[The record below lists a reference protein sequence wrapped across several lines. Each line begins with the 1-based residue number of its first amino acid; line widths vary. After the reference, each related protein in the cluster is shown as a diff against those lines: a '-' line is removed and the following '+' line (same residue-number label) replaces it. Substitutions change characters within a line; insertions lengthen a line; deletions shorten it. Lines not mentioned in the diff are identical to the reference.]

1 MLEFISI
8 FVYGL
13 VAFLLPIAMVVTL
26 AAALH
31 WGQRRENGLMPYL
44 FYPVLLIVAVT
55 ILLSGR
61 NLYLISD
68 FAQMV
73 LVKHP
78 IATWISRLTSVSLL
92 VIASERILRRFFVLA
107 PSENALKPLVI
118 AFCFY
123 CFTNVFT
130 SALLA
135 EHTSFSHDYFYM
147 AIAGVAVLFAS
158 RRDGDVAVI
167 SARNALFCLLVF
179 SALCILV
186 KPELVLSRD
195 YQGYI
200 PGLRYRYAG
209 LSNHANAFG
218 PLVVVFLMCLWI
230 QPFKRA
236 WLTNFSWMLGAFSLL
251 LAQSKTSWIA
261 FILCFI
267 CLAYFGH
274 REFLKQRLFDF
285 KRPNFLI
292 GILLLLMLAAMA
304 LFILIMFGSVGD
316 KLNSYLVSRA
326 GNDLVSMTGRN
337 QIWDVAIQEWRKY
350 PIFGYGLSIWNE
362 DFRAQIGLPAAYH
375 AHNQFFQSLAS
386 AGLVGVVGLITYA
399 VILFRYTLKTAE
411 SSKGLSVALYVMIFA
426 RSISEVPLAMNSFG
440 PEQIVHLLLLM
451 VIVANTSIYQA
462 SVKVKNISHNLLLT
476 PSRICR

>member
-61 NLYLISD
+61 NLYLMSD
-68 FAQMV
+68 LALV
-73 LVKHP
+73 VTVKHP
-78 IATWISRLTSVSLL
+78 IASWISRLTSVIML
-92 VIASERILRRFFVLA
+92 VVAGERILRRFFILA
-107 PSENALKPLVI
+107 PSENALKPLVF

-147 AIAGVAVLFAS
+147 AIAGGAVLFAS
-158 RRDGDVAVI
+158 KRDGDVAII
-167 SARNALFCLLVF
+167 SARNALFCLLVL

-186 KPELVLSRD
+186 KPEIVLSRD

-292 GILLLLMLAAMA
+292 GILLLLMVVAMA

-337 QIWDVAIQEWRKY
+337 QIWDVAIQEWKKY
-350 PIFGYGLSIWNE
+350 PIFGYGLTIWND
-362 DFRAQIGLPAAYH
+362 DFRAQIGLPAAFH
-375 AHNQFFQSLAS
+375 AHNQFFQTLAS
-386 AGLVGVVGLITYA
+386 AGLVGAVGLITYA
-399 VILFRYTLKTAE
+399 VMLFRYTLKTAE
-411 SSKGLSVALYVMIFA
+411 SSKGLSVALFVMIFI

-440 PEQIVHLLLLM
+440 PEQMVHLLMLM
-451 VIVANTSIYQA
+451 VIVANIKRESPILKMNTAPLHTS
-462 SVKVKNISHNLLLT
+462 LT
-476 PSRICR
+476 PVRSFN